1 MRRAFLFVLILL
13 LPCSGILKAQD
24 ATAPPVDL
32 AEFLARYE
40 DGLRVLDR
48 AFEELAVES
57 LPLRNEWGQP
67 LARRRIDD
75 RRRALDELRET
86 IRELRASPQDLVL
99 ATRLLIQSESLVDD
113 LFDLSQIAYDNDSE
127 ELGKRLAAL
136 MRTADDHND
145 VVESYALGLAE
156 RQQARL
162 RQLQEE
168 NRKLLRKSS
177 EVRADPVSSPGH

>member
-13 LPCSGILKAQD
+13 LPCSWILKAQD

-75 RRRALDELRET
+75 RLRET